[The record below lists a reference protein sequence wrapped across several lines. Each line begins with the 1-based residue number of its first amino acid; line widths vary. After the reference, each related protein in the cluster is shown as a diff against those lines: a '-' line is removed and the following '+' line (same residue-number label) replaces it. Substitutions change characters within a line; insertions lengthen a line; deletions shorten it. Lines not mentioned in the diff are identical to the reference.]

1 MKFHLPEL
9 VFTDA
14 ELGLSPG
21 WDEHLDP
28 NIRRELR
35 EARILATRLKEAEAK
50 IAEQERRDAFRR
62 AGIPDDKRGDAFS
75 RVATSD
81 PSHPDALKAEYEELF
96 GAPEP
101 ITPDPTLDAEGRIAT
116 AGGTQTGTPGT
127 IKFEDA
133 LNDPSLTKEQVLE
146 LIKQHG
152 SAAGLRLSSD
162 GQL

>member
-1 MKFHLPEL
+1 MPEL
-9 VFTDA
+9 VYSDD
-14 ELGLSPG
+14 ELDLHPG
-21 WDEHLDP
+21 WDEQNGNKLDP
-28 NIRRELR
+28 AIRQEIRQ
-35 EARILATRLKEAEAK
+35 ARILRKERDAAQAELATL
-50 IAEQERRDAFRR
+50 RRADAFRR
-62 AGIPDDKRGDAFS
+62 AGIPDDKRGDAFA

-81 PSHPDALKAEYEELF
+81 PSNPDALKAEYEELF

-162 GQL
+162 RQL